1 MSPVDALKNFAR
13 RHSLKGKEKDPS
25 LTGIEP
31 FSEIKTVSVFFDA
44 DIPGA
49 PQTIARIQD
58 YFKQRGKTVFIYA
71 ISLGAQIFS
80 EGMQKATFIHREDIN
95 WFGKIKTRRRR
106 PGIDAGEDLFI
117 SLFAENNFPVEYAA
131 RCSKARFK
139 AGRFQI
145 PGYTYDLV
153 IRDPQGSHLSQNQA
167 FDAIMDF
174 IGKIEY

>member
-1 MSPVDALKNFAR
+1 MSPIDALKNFAR

-49 PQTIARIQD
+49 PQTIAKIQD

-71 ISLGAQIFS
+71 ITLGAQIFS

-95 WFGKIKTRRRR
+95 WFGKIKNRKRRQ
-106 PGIDAGEDLFI
+106 GIDAGEDLFI

-139 AGRFQI
+139 AGRFQL
-145 PGYTYDLV
+145 PVG
-153 IRDPQGSHLSQNQA
+153 RPQGNLRSPRLHSLGSQQLRLH
-167 FDAIMDF
+167 
-174 IGKIEY
+174 